1 MRRNILI
8 LICALLLIQGI
19 VSIVR
24 EIDTDF
30 LKSITESTALYVGK
44 ITGFLFK
51 ITIGTAGLI
60 ILIGKSKKRV
70 SI

>member
-1 MRRNILI
+1 MTRNILI
-8 LICALLLIQGI
+8 FICSLLLIQGI
-19 VSIVR
+19 ASIVR

-30 LKSITESTALYVGK
+30 LKSITESTAFYVGK

-60 ILIGKSKKRV
+60 ILIGKSKKTI